1 LWTVTVE
8 LGAWLGGTG
17 RRKVGRGCW
26 AANLAG
32 TPGKETMAR
41 TTVSSRSRSLV
52 EVTEVAE
59 CIL

>member
-1 LWTVTVE
+1 M
-8 LGAWLGGTG
+8 
-17 RRKVGRGCW
+17 RKVGRGCW